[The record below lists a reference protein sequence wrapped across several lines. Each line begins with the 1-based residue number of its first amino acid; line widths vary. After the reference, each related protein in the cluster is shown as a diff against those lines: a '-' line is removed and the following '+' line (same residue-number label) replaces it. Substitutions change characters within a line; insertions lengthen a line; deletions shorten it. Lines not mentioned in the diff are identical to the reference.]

1 MNHQNSSFRKIR
13 SQISVVILPLQ
24 TIVDRPVQFYHWV
37 ENSFSTQQDVLEE
50 NARLR
55 ARQIMLQA
63 KLQKLLSLEREN
75 AQLRELLSSS
85 TSHVSDKMVV
95 AQLLSADLDPL
106 TQEVVVD
113 KGTREGVFIGQPVL
127 DAYGIMGQ
135 VIDVGLFTSKILLI
149 TDARSAIPV
158 QDTRNGLRA
167 IVSGTSYS
175 DELILLHTPTTVDVK
190 VGDYFVTSGLGGRF
204 PFGYPVGQV
213 AAIKKAT
220 TERFASI
227 IIKPAA
233 HVDRA
238 RLVVLVWPPETPD
251 AKEKAENWRAAIKV
265 QEVPP

>member
-1 MNHQNSSFRKIR
+1 MNHQNTSFKKVR
-13 SQISVVILPLQ
+13 SQIAVVILPFQ
-24 TIVDRPVQFYHWV
+24 TIVDRPVQFYRWV
-37 ENSFSTQQDVLEE
+37 ENSFSSQQDILEE

-63 KLQKLLSLEREN
+63 KLQRLLSLEKEN

-85 TSHVSDKMVV
+85 SQLSDKMIV

-113 KGTREGVFIGQPVL
+113 KGTRDGVFIGQPVL

-167 IVSGTSYS
+167 IISGTSYS
-175 DELILLHTPTTVDVK
+175 NELILLHTPTTVDVK

-238 RLVVLVWPPETPD
+238 RLVVLVWPPETPN
-251 AKEKAENWRAAIKV
+251 AQESAENWREAIKV
-265 QEVPP
+265 QEVPH